1 MLDEYLA
8 NDSVWAP
15 VGLSPVCVLDMKAPD
30 DWTVATLQLLGRG
43 RGGGRGPGSTILHT
57 RLPLR

>member
-30 DWTVATLQLLGRG
+30 DWTVATLQLLLGRG
-43 RGGGRGPGSTILHT
+43 RGSTILHT